1 MANDKTSGVTWSEDG
16 DGISLHEA
24 TVGSAMAA
32 AGFKSRSIVSL
43 KRSLNIYGFHGRNNL
58 YQNAS
63 FNQALS
69 QPPKLQKK
77 KKQKPRARA
86 SARDVLSDGEDS
98 AEDAG
103 GGGSAEEDAEDAG
116 MDEEDASCLPE
127 SIDELPTL
135 TRMAKSRIPQ
145 DSDDRAMQPIAVSKC
160 GICLSAIADDCAT
173 LVSMESSG
181 PAQCQHCY
189 HVDCIAQWAQVENT
203 CPLCKMSFAQI
214 ARRDMKTGFVLS
226 HQLVT
231 PQKQQDGNDTEQP
244 SDDEVEL
251 DTSCMVCG
259 EEHLQDNGDA
269 NLLICDG
276 GCGRICHCFC
286 AGFVAVPSG
295 DWLCDYCA
303 MQPPKLGQCVEAQ
316 FDDDVWYHGVI
327 DQVSGSRGFC
337 VHFEDGDKQWEMGWG
352 PAFRLLPTRQ

>member
-1 MANDKTSGVTWSEDG
+1 MANDKTSSGVTWSEDG

-32 AGFKSRSIVSL
+32 AGFKSRSIASL

-63 FNQALS
+63 FHQALS
-69 QPPKLQKK
+69 QPP
-77 KKQKPRARA
+77 A
-86 SARDVLSDGEDS
+86 
-98 AEDAG
+98 
-103 GGGSAEEDAEDAG
+103 
-116 MDEEDASCLPE
+116 
-127 SIDELPTL
+127 L
-135 TRMAKSRIPQ
+135 TRMAKSRTPQ

-173 LVSMESSG
+173 LVPMESSG
-181 PAQCQHCY
+181 TAQCQHCY

-203 CPLCKMSFAQI
+203 CPLCKMTFAQI

-231 PQKQQDGNDTEQP
+231 PQKQQDGDDTEPP

-259 EEHLQDNGDA
+259 EVHLQDNGDA

-295 DWLCDYCA
+295 DWLCEYCA

-327 DQVSGSRGFC
+327 DQVSGSRGFR
-337 VHFEDGDKQWEMGWG
+337 VQFEDGDKQWELGWG
-352 PAFRLLPTRQ
+352 PAFRLLLRS